1 MHGVNAGPLH
11 CVIAPLFVTLA
22 AVLLS
27 VIVLLVVGL
36 PCCVVPARG
45 AQGGKPGVE
54 HSLTLLVS
62 PCLWLRLGVLP
73 LFWIWGGMRGCS
85 YLASYDELLYI
96 CVHTPSISPT
106 PTVGGTLILADG
118 FHLRLCIL
126 LSISNVIYLILTYEP
141 ALLTRLIYFGN
152 VAAAAQLH
160 FLCCIFSNVILP
172 LAPFDLSARRSHLD
186 FPPNCTMDVRVA
198 DRVRP

>member
-126 LSISNVIYLILTYEP
+126 LSISNVILSHLNLRAGSADSP
-141 ALLTRLIYFGN
+141 HLLWKRRSCGTT
-152 VAAAAQLH
+152 A
-160 FLCCIFSNVILP
+160 LP
-172 LAPFDLSARRSHLD
+172 LLYFQQCHFTFSAFRL
-186 FPPNCTMDVRVA
+186 VGEA
-198 DRVRP
+198 

>member
-1 MHGVNAGPLH
+1 MLLPL
-11 CVIAPLFVTLA
+11 LL
-22 AVLLS
+22 LLS

-36 PCCVVPARG
+36 LGYDVRA
-45 AQGGKPGVE
+45 
-54 HSLTLLVS
+54 LVKRS
-62 PCLWLRLGVLP
+62 CL
-73 LFWIWGGMRGCS
+73 WGGMRGCS

-186 FPPNCTMDVRVA
+186 FPPNCTMDV
-198 DRVRP
+198 